1 MADTIRTTA
10 RALWRSRAF
19 SFTAIVSVALGVT
32 LAATT
37 GAVANAYL
45 ARSLPF
51 EHADRLYHISYSEPR
66 QPEPRGARLID
77 WAALGNVVELADSTG
92 IARLF
97 LPGEP
102 GLQEVQG
109 LRTLPRSAQGIG
121 FPVATGRSF
130 IASDFAPGA
139 PMTMLISRRLWF
151 SRYNGDSS
159 VIGRSVLLAPAGGF
173 ADATPVRI
181 IGVLNRPVRT
191 VLTFER
197 GEVDV
202 IYPLREGAAVYLV
215 RTRPGVTRA
224 TAEREIDRAFRSVAT
239 AIPAGWQGVR
249 LESVNDRYVAPV
261 RPVLVGVSI
270 AVALVLAIVLA
281 NVSVLS
287 LLRRVRREKELAVR
301 RALGASSSRIASL
314 ALTEGAILVGAGAAL
329 ASAATWSILDA
340 LGPMIEQRLGRAP
353 SGGAGAIVID
363 STVAYVIAGVLALS
377 LVALALPALW
387 RGEGTLVDALRRA
400 GFAGADGP
408 GARSARSV
416 LIGAEVAICVV
427 LLVGTGLM
435 IGSVRN
441 LLGTDLGIDSRGVV
455 RARISVPARG
465 YATDSAKSRFY
476 SRLETAVA
484 PSPSGRFAL
493 SSGTPFYEPGRA
505 PLERGEG
512 QTPSGIRPA
521 VISVTGDYFSTVG
534 IHVTSGRN
542 FDRRDALG
550 TEPVAIVSEGLAKR
564 LWPGANPLGHI
575 LRTRSGNAAAET
587 SIAPWRTVVGVVSDV
602 RQGFDDTNL
611 ADLYL
616 PFAQAPTQYAQFM
629 ARGRGADSAVA
640 AVRRAATA
648 SEPEAMVTLPTRLDD
663 EIGQMLAGPRFI
675 MSLLSAFAAAAMLVA
690 VIGLYGV
697 TAYAVAQR
705 ERELAIRL
713 ALGATTKAV
722 VKLFVLDGGRVVLAG
737 LIVGTA
743 GAVAAG
749 RVLAGQLHGV
759 KWFELGATSGAIAV
773 IVLAAGAAIWWP
785 ARRAAAV
792 NPATTLKTG

>member
-1 MADTIRTTA
+1 VADTIHTTA
-10 RALWRSRAF
+10 RALWRNRAF
-19 SFTAIVSVALGVT
+19 SFTAIGSVALGVT
-32 LAATT
+32 LAASV

-45 ARSLPF
+45 IRSLPF

-92 IARLF
+92 FARLF
-97 LPGEP
+97 LSGEL
-102 GLQEVQG
+102 GLQEVQA

-121 FPVATGRSF
+121 FPVAAGRSF
-130 IASDFAPGA
+130 IESDFAPGA
-139 PMTMLISRRLWF
+139 PLTMLISRTLWF
-151 SRYNGDSS
+151 GRYNADSS
-159 VIGRSVLLAPAGGF
+159 VIGRSVLLAPAGGSLN
-173 ADATPVRI
+173 ATPVRI
-181 IGVLNRPVRT
+181 IGVLDRPVRT

-202 IYPLREGAAVYLV
+202 IYPLRESAAVYLV

-224 TAEREIDRAFRSVAT
+224 AAERAIDRAFRSVAT
-239 AIPAGWQGVR
+239 AIPPGWHGLR
-249 LESVNDRYVAPV
+249 LESVNDRYVEPV
-261 RPVLVGVSI
+261 RPVLLGLSI

-301 RALGASSSRIASL
+301 RALGASRGRIASL
-314 ALTEGAILVGAGAAL
+314 ALAAGAMIVGAGAAL
-329 ASAATWSILDA
+329 ASAATWAILDA

-353 SGGAGAIVID
+353 SGGGGSIVID
-363 STVAYVIAGVLALS
+363 STVWLMIAGVLVLS
-377 LVALALPALW
+377 LVALTLPALG
-387 RGEGTLVDALRRA
+387 RGEGGLIDSLRRA
-400 GFAGADGP
+400 GLAGADGP

-416 LIGAEVAICVV
+416 LIAAEVAISVV

-441 LLGTDLGIDSRGVV
+441 LLGTDLGVDPRGVI
-455 RARISVPARG
+455 RARVSVPARS

-476 SRLETAVA
+476 TNLEAAVTSSR
-484 PSPSGRFAL
+484 GRGFAL
-493 SSGTPFYEPGRA
+493 SSGTPFYEPGGA
-505 PLERGEG
+505 PVERGDG
-512 QTPSGIRPA
+512 QTPADIRPA
-521 VISVTGDYFSTVG
+521 VISATRDYFGIVG
-534 IHVTSGRN
+534 IGVTSGRN
-542 FDRRDALG
+542 FDRRDVSGA
-550 TEPVAIVSEGLAKR
+550 EPVAIVSEGLAKR
-564 LWPGANPLGHI
+564 LWPGANPVGQRI
-575 LRTRSGNAAAET
+575 RTRSTNTAVET

-648 SEPEAMVTLPTRLDD
+648 SDPEAMVTLPTRLDD
-663 EIGQMLAGPRFI
+663 EVGRMLAGPQFL
-675 MSLLSAFAAAAMLVA
+675 MSLLGAFAAAALLVA

-697 TAYAVAQR
+697 TAFAVTQR

-713 ALGATTKAV
+713 ALGATVGAV
-722 VKLFVLDGGRVVLAG
+722 VKLFVMEGGRVVLAG
-737 LIVGTA
+737 VIVGVA

-773 IVLAAGAAIWWP
+773 IGLAAAAGIWWP
-785 ARRAAAV
+785 ARRAATV
-792 NPATTLKTG
+792 NPATTLKEG